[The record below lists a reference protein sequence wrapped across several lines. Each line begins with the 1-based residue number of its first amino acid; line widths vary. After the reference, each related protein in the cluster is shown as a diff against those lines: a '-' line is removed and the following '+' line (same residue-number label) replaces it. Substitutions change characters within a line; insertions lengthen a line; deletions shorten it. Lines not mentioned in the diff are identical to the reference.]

1 MQFGLSDTQ
10 QTLKSTARK
19 FLATEC
25 PMADVRRLS
34 ETDHAFEAGLWG
46 KIADQGWTGIL
57 FEEQYG
63 GSGMS
68 MVDMAAVLEEMGRAL
83 TPGPYL
89 STALLAGPAIERAGS
104 NRAKERYLTTICSG
118 ETKATLALLE
128 EHASWSPH
136 DVKMSAKKGSSGYTL
151 SGTKLFVPDAGVAD
165 LLVCAAN
172 VGEELAVFV
181 MPINT
186 PGLLIERMP
195 TIDNTRPLYSVSFDN
210 AALPEDSLLARGER
224 AHSALHY
231 ALNVATT
238 GLVAEMV
245 GGMQRLLDITV
256 EYAKTRKQFGKPIGQ
271 FQAVQHQCA
280 DMLLFTE
287 SSRSAAYYAAWA
299 LSEGG
304 DQASSAIS
312 VAKAYAG
319 DAYREV
325 GNRAIQVH
333 GGMGFTW
340 ENDIHL
346 FYRRAK
352 ASEIAFG
359 DATWHRERIA
369 KMVIDGQHHHDPKAE
384 DTLAASHPGA

>member
-19 FLATEC
+19 FLAAEC
-25 PMADVRRLS
+25 PLAEVRKLS
-34 ETDHAFEAGLWG
+34 ETDTAFDPALWR
-46 KIADQGWTGIL
+46 KIAEQGWTGIL
-57 FEEQYG
+57 FDEQYG
-63 GSGMS
+63 GSGMN

-89 STALLAGPAIERAGS
+89 STALLAGTAIERAGS
-104 NRAKERYLTTICSG
+104 AAHKSKYLTGICGG
-118 ETKATLALLE
+118 ELKCTLALLE
-128 EHASWSPH
+128 EHASWSP
-136 DVKMSAKKGSSGYTL
+136 DAVRMEAKKAGSGYTL
-151 SGTKLFVPDAGVAD
+151 SGSKLFVPDAGVAD
-165 LLVCAAN
+165 ILVFAARMGN
-172 VGEELAVFV
+172 ELALFV
-181 MPINT
+181 T
-186 PGLLIERMP
+186 PTKSRGLRIERMP
-195 TIDNTRPLYSVSFDN
+195 SIDGTRPLYAVVFEGLE
-210 AALPEDSLLARGER
+210 LPAESLLAQGDNAR
-224 AHSALHY
+224 AALAY

-238 GLVAEMV
+238 GLIAEMV

-280 DMLLFTE
+280 DMLVFTE
-287 SSRSAAYYAAWA
+287 SSRSAAYYAAWV
-299 LSEGG
+299 LSENGA
-304 DQASSAIS
+304 DADSAIS
-312 VAKAYAG
+312 VAKAYAS

-340 ENDIHL
+340 ENDVHL

-359 DATWHRERIA
+359 DATWHRERVA
-369 KMVIDGQHHHDPKAE
+369 KAVMDGRGTTNPLVAGQPA
-384 DTLAASHPGA
+384 

>member
-10 QTLKSTARK
+10 QTLKTTARK

-25 PMADVRRLS
+25 PLAEVRKLS
-34 ETDHAFEAGLWG
+34 ESEHAFDAALWR

-57 FEEQYG
+57 FDEQYG
-63 GSGMS
+63 GSAMN

-89 STALLAGPAIERAGS
+89 STALLAGPAIDRAGGDA
-104 NRAKERYLTTICSG
+104 AKRKYLSAISSG
-118 ETKATLALLE
+118 EAKATLAMLE

-136 DVKMSAKKGSSGYTL
+136 DVKMSAKKGGSGYTL
-151 SGTKLFVPDAGVAD
+151 SGSKLFVPDAGVAD
-165 LLVCAAN
+165 LLVCAAKI
-172 VGEELAVFV
+172 GQELAIFV
-181 MPINT
+181 IPAKT
-186 PGLLIERMP
+186 PGLRIERMP
-195 TIDNTRPLYSVSFDN
+195 TIDSTRPLYAVTFEN
-210 AALPEDSLLARGER
+210 AVLPEESLLARGER
-224 AHSALHY
+224 AHAALDY

-280 DMLLFTE
+280 DMLVFTE

-304 DQASSAIS
+304 EDANAAIS
-312 VAKAYAG
+312 VAKAYAS

-352 ASEIAFG
+352 GSEIAFG

-369 KMVIDGQHHHDPKAE
+369 KAVIDGQRQFEAKPA
-384 DTLAASHPGA
+384 DTLAAAQPG